1 MSNTKHED
9 AIMKMGFGYFQ
20 ETILKKL
27 GIHYEF
33 DSSAPT
39 ELIELT
45 IHTLYMDFTFLTK
58 QGFYVHIEFQ
68 TTETDRSDLLRFR
81 SYEAILGNQTG
92 KDVLTYVIYS
102 GGITHTKT
110 ELNCGFYTYRVEPV
124 YLSKFDAD
132 KLLKYLKEKNLS
144 GEPLTEDDF
153 ANLALVP
160 LMSGTDNRKSRI
172 KDAILVAKQ
181 ADTLTAEKTIAILY
195 TLADKFLNQ
204 MELQEIKEV
213 VAMTR
218 LGQMIYDDGME
229 RGIERGIER
238 GSIEKLTE
246 LVIRRMQKGD
256 TPEQIAEFLEE
267 DVTMIRKIYT
277 LAQEAGTSCDLSKI
291 CEKILNS

>member
-20 ETILKKL
+20 ETILEKL

-81 SYEAILGNQTG
+81 SYEAIL
-92 KDVLTYVIYS
+92 
-102 GGITHTKT
+102 
-110 ELNCGFYTYRVEPV
+110 
-124 YLSKFDAD
+124 
-132 KLLKYLKEKNLS
+132 
-144 GEPLTEDDF
+144 
-153 ANLALVP
+153 
-160 LMSGTDNRKSRI
+160 
-172 KDAILVAKQ
+172 
-181 ADTLTAEKTIAILY
+181 Y

-204 MELQEIKEV
+204 IELQEIKEV

-229 RGIERGIER
+229 RGIERG
-238 GSIEKLTE
+238 SIEKLTE
-246 LVIRRMQKGD
+246 LIIRRMQKGD
-256 TPEQIAEFLEE
+256 TPEQIAELLEE

-277 LAQEAGTSCDLSKI
+277 LVQEAGASCDLSKI

>member
-20 ETILKKL
+20 ETILEKL

-33 DSSAPT
+33 DSSTPT

-110 ELNCGFYTYRVEPV
+110 ELDCGFYTYRVEPV

-132 KLLKYLKEKNLS
+132 KLLKYLKEKNLA

-160 LMSGTDNRKSRI
+160 LMSGADNRKTRI
-172 KDAILVAKQ
+172 KNAILLAKQ
-181 ADTLTAEKTIAILY
+181 TDTLTAEKTIAILY
-195 TLADKFLNQ
+195 TLADKFLNR

-229 RGIERGIER
+229 RGMER

-256 TPEQIAEFLEE
+256 TPEQIAEFLGE
-267 DVTMIRKIYT
+267 DVTLIRKIYT
-277 LAQEAGTSCDLSKI
+277 FAQEAGTDCDLSKI
-291 CEKILNS
+291 CEKILKN